1 MENNDNEFSIS
12 LQQVAKD
19 MELESIYD
27 GGGIEDRMISSRDI
41 NRCGQQ
47 LMGYLDYF
55 DSERIQIIGLVE
67 CTYLESLAPKDR
79 LDSIEAVLS
88 RKIPALIIT
97 RDLKVFPEIL
107 ESARKNNV
115 PVFSTYHAT
124 SSFMAALIAY
134 LNKNLAPRITR
145 HGVLVEIYGE
155 GVLILGESGVGKSET
170 ALELIH
176 RGHMLVADDAVEL
189 KVIKDTIQGS
199 SPDKIQDFIELRGVG
214 FINVRNMYGVA
225 GILRKTNV
233 DLVIELVEYEKSHDY
248 ERSDAPMRT
257 FNVLGVEIPKLIV
270 PVIMGRNLAIIVE
283 VAAKNFR
290 LKQMGYDA
298 NEELIE
304 RMNRD

>member
-97 RDLKVFPEIL
+97 RDLRFFLKFSNLQGKIMFRYSRLIMLLHHLWLRLSLIL
-107 ESARKNNV
+107 TKILHRES
-115 PVFSTYHAT
+115 HAT
-124 SSFMAALIAY
+124 AFWLKSTVKACLFWAKAASA
-134 LNKNLAPRITR
+134 KA
-145 HGVLVEIYGE
+145 
-155 GVLILGESGVGKSET
+155 
-170 ALELIH
+170 
-176 RGHMLVADDAVEL
+176 
-189 KVIKDTIQGS
+189 
-199 SPDKIQDFIELRGVG
+199 
-214 FINVRNMYGVA
+214 
-225 GILRKTNV
+225 
-233 DLVIELVEYEKSHDY
+233 
-248 ERSDAPMRT
+248 
-257 FNVLGVEIPKLIV
+257 KL
-270 PVIMGRNLAIIVE
+270 
-283 VAAKNFR
+283 
-290 LKQMGYDA
+290 Q
-298 NEELIE
+298 
-304 RMNRD
+304 